1 MVVAGRAL
9 SNYGG
14 IFDPDP
20 YPAFEGTPADTAG
33 VLCNTRDEFIRET
46 RRQCKR
52 GVDLIKIA
60 DSTWGDVQTVADD
73 EIAAVVDEAHRHNV
87 KVTIHS
93 RGSTS
98 TRAAAKAGV
107 DLIYHADLATQADLD
122 IIAKAGMPIAPVL
135 TSPWI
140 GVAHDGAGRGLG
152 DRVRDR
158 LRAQLETSFQMIRN
172 ARPRHIG
179 DERQRHRQRLG
190 LQPWALARQG
200 GGVVRQGGRCAG
212 HGGDRRQHERQCLAH
227 GPQR

>member
-1 MVVAGRAL
+1 MKPNHVFRLFVLAAGPGVRA
-9 SNYGG
+9 GG
-14 IFDPDP
+14 LM
-20 YPAFEGTPADTAG
+20 AHELTEH
-33 VLCNTRDEFIRET
+33 VLILFATDEFIRET

-122 IIAKAGMPIAPVL
+122 IIAKAGMPLVPVL
-135 TSPWI
+135 TSPCSNC
-140 GVAHDGAGRGLG
+140 AKDSRTL
-152 DRVRDR
+152 RVKRPIDVVV
-158 LRAQLETSFQMIRN
+158 LNCCVTETNPSCSATLDNII
-172 ARPRHIG
+172 P
-179 DERQRHRQRLG
+179 
-190 LQPWALARQG
+190 
-200 GGVVRQGGRCAG
+200 
-212 HGGDRRQHERQCLAH
+212 
-227 GPQR
+227 